1 MITGRTIPT
10 AIVDCIAHAREPGV
24 RELCAVA
31 DHIRS
36 DLRGHAA
43 GGAKPGKTPDAAAR
57 LLSLRAAHAAL
68 TGCA

>member
-10 AIVDCIAHAREPGV
+10 AIIDCIAHAREPGV

-36 DLRGHAA
+36 DLDGDRAD
-43 GGAKPGKTPDAAAR
+43 GAKPAKIPEAAAR

-68 TGCA
+68 IGCA